1 MLDYKAIAD
10 NDALHKVNTKNRK
23 MDVDVDGVVAQFQSW
38 RKMVGEQPWCELLM
52 FSGKRTGSTPRKA

>member
-38 RKMVGEQPWCELLM
+38 RKMVGEQP
-52 FSGKRTGSTPRKA
+52 